1 MQIINVKQNCIIDRK
16 NIAKVQDRE
25 IAVSVTSVKALNGD
39 ESGFINF
46 TLGINDTQYCCE
58 YFGTYLFKDKK
69 QDLFY
74 VDRIEFDVKLS
85 EEELKA
91 LNEEYKECFE
101 NEDILCVK
109 IYDKEQLIATAIAF
123 NKHNGYY
130 SHCVQALENGTIIY
144 DNWL

>member
-1 MQIINVKQNCIIDRK
+1 MKIINVKENCIIDRK

-46 TLGINDTQYCCE
+46 TLGMNNTQYCCE

-91 LNEEYKECFE
+91 LNEEYKEVF
-101 NEDILCVK
+101 NHEDILCVK
-109 IYDKEQLIATAIAF
+109 IYDNEQLIATAIAF
-123 NKHNGYY
+123 NQHNGYY
-130 SHCVQALENGTIIY
+130 SHVVEALENGQILY
-144 DNWL
+144 ENWL

>member
-46 TLGINDTQYCCE
+46 TLGINDAQYCCE

-123 NKHNGYY
+123 NQHNGYY
-130 SHCVQALENGTIIY
+130 SHVVEALENGQILY
-144 DNWL
+144 ENWL

>member
-1 MQIINVKQNCIIDRK
+1 MKIINVKENCIIDRK

-46 TLGINDTQYCCE
+46 TLGINDAQYCCE

-91 LNEEYKECFE
+91 LNEEYKECFKH
-101 NEDILCVK
+101 EDILCVK
-109 IYDKEQLIATAIAF
+109 IYDNEQLIATAIAF
-123 NKHNGYY
+123 NQHNGYY
-130 SHCVQALENGTIIY
+130 SHVVEALENGQILY
-144 DNWL
+144 ENWL